1 MLYTDGIPEAK
12 DINKKQYGLEQMCEV
27 ISHNWHKSAT
37 EIKEAIIA
45 DMLQFIGKQKVFDDI
60 TLLVLKRQDDAAD
73 DRQNHEVIASS
84 N

>member
-1 MLYTDGIPEAK
+1 MT
-12 DINKKQYGLEQMCEV
+12 
-27 ISHNWHKSAT
+27 HR
-37 EIKEAIIA
+37 IA
-45 DMLQFIGKQKVFDDI
+45 ELRQFIGKQKVFDDI